1 MKTLLLMRHT
11 KSSWKHAEMPDHE
24 RPLNK
29 RGNKDAPIMGALIKD
44 KELVPQKILCSSA
57 LRATETARM
66 VQEESGFAGETVF
79 LDSYYLAEPNAYLEA
94 LQTLP
99 DEIERVMVIGHNPG
113 LEGLLQILSGQIV
126 PLSTGAVAHLVLRID
141 HWNELN
147 MDGEAEL
154 VETFSPGDLKEKGKK
169 GKEKEKEKK
178 GKEKEKEK
186 EKGKQKA
193 KKKK

>member
-1 MKTLLLMRHT
+1 MKTLLLMRHA

-29 RGNKDAPIMGALIKD
+29 RGKKDAPMMGSLIKD
-44 KELVPQKILCSSA
+44 KELIPQKILCSTA
-57 LRATETARM
+57 LRATETARL
-66 VQEESGFAGETVF
+66 VQDKNDFNSDTVF
-79 LDSYYLAEPNAYLEA
+79 LDSYYMAEPNAYLEA

-99 DEIERVMVIGHNPG
+99 DDIERVMVIGHNPG

-126 PLSTGAVAHLVLRID
+126 SLSTASVAHLVLPIA

-147 MDGEAEL
+147 LDSEAEL
-154 VETFSPGDLKEKGKK
+154 VETFSANDL
-169 GKEKEKEKK
+169 KEKEKK

-186 EKGKQKA
+186 EKEKGKEKS

>member
-1 MKTLLLMRHT
+1 MKTLLLMRHA

-29 RGNKDAPIMGALIKD
+29 RGKKDAPMIGSLIKE
-44 KELVPQKILCSSA
+44 KELVPQTILCSTA

-66 VQEESGFAGETVF
+66 MQDKSGFAGETIF
-79 LDSYYLAEPNAYLEA
+79 LDSYYLAEPNVYLEG

-126 PLSTGAVAHLVLRID
+126 PLSTASVAHLVLHIN

-147 MDGEAEL
+147 LDSEGYL
-154 VETFSPGDLKEKGKK
+154 VETFSPQDLKV
-169 GKEKEKEKK
+169 KEKK
-178 GKEKEKEK
+178 GKEKEKGK
-186 EKGKQKA
+186 EKS

>member
-1 MKTLLLMRHT
+1 MKTLLLMRHA
-11 KSSWKHAEMPDHE
+11 KSDWKHAEMPDHE

-29 RGNKDAPIMGALIKD
+29 RGNKDAPTMGSLIKD
-44 KELVPQKILCSSA
+44 KELVPQKILCSTA
-57 LRATETARM
+57 VRATETARI
-66 VQEESGFAGETVF
+66 VQEKSGFTGETIF

-99 DEIERVMVIGHNPG
+99 DDIERVMVIGHNPG

-126 PLSTGAVAHLVLRID
+126 PLSTCAVAHLVLRIN

-147 MDGEAEL
+147 MDGEGEL
-154 VETFSPGDLKEKGKK
+154 VETFSPDDL
-169 GKEKEKEKK
+169 KEKEKK
-178 GKEKEKEK
+178 GKEKTKEKAKEKEKKK

>member
-1 MKTLLLMRHT
+1 MKTLLLMRHA
-11 KSSWKHAEMPDHE
+11 KSSWKHAEMPDQE

-29 RGNKDAPIMGALIKD
+29 RGNKDAPIMGSLIKD
-44 KELVPQKILCSSA
+44 KELVPQKILCSTA
-57 LRATETARM
+57 VRATETARM
-66 VQEESGFAGETVF
+66 VQEKSGFTGETVF

-113 LEGLLQILSGQIV
+113 LEGLCQILSGEIV
-126 PLSTGAVAHLVLRID
+126 PLSTGAVAHLVLSIN

-147 MDGEAEL
+147 MDGEGEL
-154 VETFSPGDLKEKGKK
+154 VETFSPGDLKEK
-169 GKEKEKEKK
+169 EKK
-178 GKEKEKEK
+178 GKEKVKEKVKEK

>member
-1 MKTLLLMRHT
+1 MKTLLLMRHA

-29 RGNKDAPIMGALIKD
+29 RGNKDAPIMGSFIKD
-44 KELVPQKILCSSA
+44 KELVPQKILCSTA
-57 LRATETARM
+57 LRATETARI
-66 VQEESGFAGETVF
+66 VQESSGFTGETVF
-79 LDSYYLAEPNAYLEA
+79 LDSYYLAEPGAYLEA

-113 LEGLLQILSGQIV
+113 LEGLCQILSGQIV
-126 PLSTGAVAHLVLRID
+126 PLTTGAVAHLVLSID

-147 MDGEAEL
+147 MDGEGEL
-154 VETFSPGDLKEKGKK
+154 VETFAPDDL
-169 GKEKEKEKK
+169 KEKEKK
-178 GKEKEKEK
+178 GKEKEKKTKVKETKEK
-186 EKGKQKA
+186 EKGKRKP

>member
-1 MKTLLLMRHT
+1 MKTLLLMRHA
-11 KSSWKHAEMPDHE
+11 KSSWKHSEMPDHE

-29 RGNKDAPIMGALIKD
+29 RGNKDAPLMGDLIKD
-44 KELVPQKILCSSA
+44 KELVPQKILCSTA
-57 LRATETARM
+57 VRATETARL
-66 VQEESGFAGETVF
+66 VESKSGFSGETVF
-79 LDSYYLAEPNAYLEA
+79 LDSYYLAEPNAYLEG

-126 PLSTGAVAHLVLRID
+126 SLSTGAVAHLVLPVN

-147 MDGEAEL
+147 LDTEGNL
-154 VETFSPGDLKEKGKK
+154 VETFSPQDL
-169 GKEKEKEKK
+169 KEKEKK
-178 GKEKEKEK
+178 GKDKEKEKEKEK
-186 EKGKQKA
+186 EKGKQRS

>member
-1 MKTLLLMRHT
+1 MKTLLLMRHA
-11 KSSWKHAEMPDHE
+11 KSSWKHPEMPDHE

-29 RGNKDAPIMGALIKD
+29 RGNKDAPLMGSLIKE
-44 KELVPQKILCSSA
+44 KELVPQKILCSTA
-57 LRATETARM
+57 IRATETAKM
-66 VQEESGFAGETVF
+66 VESKSGFKGETVF
-79 LDSYYLAEPNAYLEA
+79 LDSYYMAEPNAYLEA

-113 LEGLLQILSGQIV
+113 LEGLLQILSGQIA
-126 PLSTGAVAHLVLRID
+126 PLSTAAIAYLVLPIE

-147 MDGEAEL
+147 LDSEANL
-154 VETFSPGDLKEKGKK
+154 VETFSPHDL
-169 GKEKEKEKK
+169 KEKEKK

-186 EKGKQKA
+186 EKEKDKGKEKS

>member
-1 MKTLLLMRHT
+1 MKTLLLMRHA

-29 RGNKDAPIMGALIKD
+29 RGNKDAPIMGGVLKE
-44 KELVPQKILCSSA
+44 KELVPQTILCSTA
-57 LRATETARM
+57 VRAVETSRL
-66 VQEESGFAGETVF
+66 VQEKSGYTGEAIF
-79 LDSYYLAEPNAYLEA
+79 LDSYYLAEPNAYLEG

-99 DEIERVMVIGHNPG
+99 DEIERVLVIGHNPG

-126 PLSTGAVAHLVLRID
+126 PLPTGALAHLVLPIN

-147 MDGEAEL
+147 LDSEGEL
-154 VETFSPGDLKEKGKK
+154 VETFSPHDL
-169 GKEKEKEKK
+169 KEKEKK
-178 GKEKEKEK
+178 GKDKEKEKEK
-186 EKGKQKA
+186 EKEKSKQRT

>member
-1 MKTLLLMRHT
+1 
-11 KSSWKHAEMPDHE
+11 MPDQE

-29 RGNKDAPIMGALIKD
+29 RGNKDAPIMGSLIKD
-44 KELVPQKILCSSA
+44 KELVPQKILCSTA
-57 LRATETARM
+57 VRATETARM
-66 VQEESGFAGETVF
+66 VQEKSGFTGETVF

-113 LEGLLQILSGQIV
+113 LEGLCQILSGEIV
-126 PLSTGAVAHLVLRID
+126 PLSTGAVAHLVLSIN

-147 MDGEAEL
+147 MDGEGEL
-154 VETFSPGDLKEKGKK
+154 VETFSPGDLKEK
-169 GKEKEKEKK
+169 EKK
-178 GKEKEKEK
+178 GKEKVKEKVKEK